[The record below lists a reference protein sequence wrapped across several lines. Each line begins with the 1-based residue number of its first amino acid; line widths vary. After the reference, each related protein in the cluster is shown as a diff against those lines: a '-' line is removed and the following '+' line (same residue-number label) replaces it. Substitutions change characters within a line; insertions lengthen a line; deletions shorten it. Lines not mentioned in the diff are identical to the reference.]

1 MITSEMKRRTFLK
14 LSAATVTAAAIAS
27 NFKDVEAAEW
37 KKQIGKSGSQP
48 DPVSE
53 EGKIVRSVCLMCHG
67 GCGIQAK
74 VVNGELVRL
83 TGNPYHPNCY
93 DYTAKGDIVEESD
106 LDGGVMGKDVGSL
119 CPKGQAGIFALYSPF
134 RLQHPLKR
142 VGPRGSGKW
151 KTISW
156 DQAIKEICHG
166 GYLFKNVLGEE
177 NRNVEGLK
185 SILNNDKPMGPED
198 SDYMDEA
205 PPGGWGPK
213 RNQFVWAHGRNEQS
227 PLTPRFVLEAAGVPH
242 MLNH

>member
-1 MITSEMKRRTFLK
+1 MNTEMKRRTFLK
-14 LSAATVTAAAIAS
+14 VSAATVAAGVVAS
-27 NFKDVEAAEW
+27 SFRDAEAAEW
-37 KKQIGKSGSQP
+37 KKLVGKTGSQP
-48 DPVSE
+48 DPV
-53 EGKIVRSVCLMCHG
+53 EGEMQIVRSVCLMCHG

-74 VVNGELVRL
+74 IVNGELARL
-83 TGNPYHPNCY
+83 TGNPYHPNTY

-106 LDGGVMGKDVGSL
+106 LDAGPNGKDVGSL
-119 CPKGQAGIFALYSPF
+119 CPKGQAGVYSLYSPF

-156 DQAIKEICHG
+156 DQAIKEICDG
-166 GYLFKNVLGEE
+166 GYLFKNVPGEE
-177 NRNVEGLK
+177 NRKVEGLK
-185 SILNNDKPMGPED
+185 TILNNENPIGPED
-198 SDYMDEA
+198 SDFMDEA

>member
-1 MITSEMKRRTFLK
+1 MNTEMKRRTFLRV
-14 LSAATVTAAAIAS
+14 SAAVAAGVVAS
-27 NFKDVEAAEW
+27 NFKNVEAAEW
-37 KKQIGKSGSQP
+37 KKQIGKTGSQP
-48 DPVSE
+48 DPVDGE
-53 EGKIVRSVCLMCHG
+53 MQIVRSVCLMCHG

-74 VVNGELVRL
+74 VVNGELARL

-106 LDGGVMGKDVGSL
+106 LDGGPDGKDVGSL
-119 CPKGQAGIFALYSPF
+119 CPKGQAGIYSLYSPF

-156 DQAIKEICHG
+156 GEAIKEICDG
-166 GYLFKNVLGEE
+166 GYLFKNVPGEE
-177 NRNVEGLK
+177 NRKVEGLK
-185 SILNNDKPMGPED
+185 SILNNENPIGPED
-198 SDYMDEA
+198 SAYMDEA

-227 PLTPRFVLEAAGVPH
+227 PLTPRFVLDAAGVPH